1 MQQQAASTGRY
12 AGRGGLEILRRMTR
26 NLKVHG
32 RGGNRVEIVYDWW
45 FPPDAA
51 IISGA

>member
-12 AGRGGLEILRRMTR
+12 AGRGLEILRRMTR

-32 RGGNRVEIVYDWW
+32 RGNRVEIVYDWW
-45 FPPDAA
+45 FPDAA